1 MDANRAIP
9 LEPTPAEMI
18 EMARVVTGRAV
29 GFIEA
34 LPGRR
39 TNNVIDT
46 AASAEQIRGFL
57 ETPPEQGTDLTT
69 LLGRLDKAMDHAIET
84 GGPGLFA
91 GTPGGGIY
99 SSALAEF
106 YTRAINR
113 YGTLAAGAPL
123 LTALEEGVLRW
134 IAEDVLGLPTGSS
147 GIFTTGGSMA
157 NLLAV
162 VTARQS
168 RLGEDIENGMIYV
181 TAQSHYSVAKAAHI
195 AGIKRRNI
203 RVVPHDSG
211 LRMNVAAAEAMICE
225 DRRLARHPFLLVA
238 TAGTTDT
245 GAIDPL
251 PEMAA
256 LARRENL
263 WFHVDAAY
271 GGFFR
276 LTERG
281 RQRLAGTE
289 LADSVTVDPHKS
301 LFLPFGTGALV
312 VRDPATLS
320 GHEGTAPCLQ
330 DVHPRDELP
339 DYASLGLEQ
348 SREVRGL
355 RVWLPLQLHGV
366 SAFRE
371 ALNEKLDLAEYAY
384 EKLSLIPNLELPW
397 RPQLS
402 IVAFRVRPRG
412 TSADAVAEAE
422 WRTRRLLDRINAG
435 GRVLI
440 YSTNLQGRQTAR
452 VCILAHRTHADR
464 IAEALD
470 IIAAGVAAD

>member
-1 MDANRAIP
+1 M
-9 LEPTPAEMI
+9 EPTRAEMI

-29 GFIEA
+29 DFIEA

-57 ETPPEQGTDLTT
+57 GAPPEQGIDLTT
-69 LLGRLDKAMDHAIET
+69 LLGRLDEAMDHSIET
-84 GGPGLFA
+84 GGPGLLA
-91 GTPGGGIY
+91 ATPGGGLY

-106 YTRAINR
+106 YTRALNR
-113 YGTLAAGAPL
+113 FGTLAAGAPL

-134 IAEDVLGLPTGSS
+134 IAEDVCGLPTGSS
-147 GIFTTGGSMA
+147 GLFTTGGSMA
-157 NLLAV
+157 NLSAI

-181 TAQSHYSVAKAAHI
+181 TAQTHYSIAKAAQI

-203 RVVPHDSG
+203 RVVPHDSD
-211 LRMNVAAAEAMICE
+211 LRMNMAAAEALIRE
-225 DRRLARHPFLLVA
+225 DWRLGRHPFLLVG
-238 TAGTTDT
+238 TAGSTDS

-256 LARRENL
+256 LAGRENL

-289 LADSVTVDPHKS
+289 LADSVTLDPHKG

-320 GHEGTAPCLQ
+320 GQEAAARCLQ

-339 DYASLGLEQ
+339 DYASLGPEL

-371 ALNEKLDLAEYAY
+371 ALDEKLDLAEYAY
-384 EKLSLIPNLELPW
+384 EKLSLIPSLELPW
-397 RPQLS
+397 RPELS
-402 IVAFRVRPRG
+402 IVAFRVRPRD
-412 TSADAVAEAE
+412 TSVDAAVEAD
-422 WRTRRLLDRINAG
+422 WKTRRLLDRINAD

-440 YSTNLQGRQTAR
+440 YSTNLEGRQTAR

-470 IIAAGVAAD
+470 IIAAGAAAD